1 MRVRLAACVAAIL
14 VACVS
19 AVASAEPMDPALE
32 RLVVNPACH
41 NIPDPNN
48 PGETLFGVWNDAGR
62 DDDARPPQ
70 TWPPPG
76 TAMGGS
82 AACAPDN
89 ASFKKLMSQY
99 AFAFAPTAMHSA
111 RTTGYGG
118 FHLSLQADYTGIS
131 NGAQYWKLG
140 TQGPT
145 DPSNNRSSSV
155 NAAPPGL
162 LQLYSLKF
170 RKSFGFGLELT
181 GLVGFMPKTSII
193 SGGADVRMSLL
204 EGFRT
209 GLGGILPD
217 VAIGG
222 GVRTITGTPQFQMT
236 VAGLDAQVSKPLPI
250 QDAQVLTPYVGYQYL
265 WIFADSGLI
274 DMTPGTDALRYCN
287 YAGQN
292 VPGNTD
298 AEAPVPNDGQP
309 VCNGGSPLDFNNNT
323 VFQNARL
330 ERHRLILGVNY
341 RYEMVML
348 GGQFLI
354 DAVPPADAQNDD
366 GPCTRVGSECLTDS
380 QVLKDE
386 ARQFTLSFELGA
398 MF

>member
-1 MRVRLAACVAAIL
+1 MRVRLAACVAATL

-32 RLVVNPACH
+32 RLVIAPACH
-41 NIPDPNN
+41 PGGRWDDRAN
-48 PGETLFGVWNDAGR
+48 PSWH
-62 DDDARPPQ
+62 PQ
-70 TWPPPG
+70 TPG
-76 TAMGGS
+76 QETNGS
-82 AACAPDN
+82 FACEPDHK
-89 ASFKKLMSQY
+89 AFKRLMSQY
-99 AFAFAPTAMHSA
+99 GFAFAPNAMHSA

-118 FHLSLQADYTGIS
+118 FHLSLEADYTSIS
-131 NGAQYWKLG
+131 NDASYWKLG
-140 TQGPT
+140 TQGAV
-145 DPSNNRSSSV
+145 DPSNNSSSTF
-155 NAAPPGL
+155 NSSPQSL

-170 RKSFGFGLELT
+170 RKSFGFGLEIT

-193 SGGADVRMSLL
+193 TGGADVRMSLL

-209 GLGGILPD
+209 GVGGILPD
-217 VAIGG
+217 VAVGG

-236 VAGLDAQVSKPLPI
+236 VAGLDAQISKPLPI
-250 QDAQVLTPYVGYQYL
+250 QDVQVLTPYVGYQYL

-274 DMTPGTDALRYCN
+274 DLSPATDALRYCN

-298 AEAPVPNDGQP
+298 PDTLVANSTQVRNDGQP
-309 VCNGGSPLDFNNNT
+309 VCNGGSPLDFNNNV
-323 VFQNARL
+323 VFRNARL
-330 ERHRLILGVNY
+330 ERHRLIFGLNY

-354 DAVPPADAQNDD
+354 DAVPPADAQNDAAD
-366 GPCTRVGSECLTDS
+366 KDT
-380 QVLKDE
+380 LKDE
-386 ARQFTLSFELGA
+386 ERQFTFSFELGA